1 MRIRTDGEKEYRES
15 TIESVAD
22 HYGCNK
28 TRALM
33 LAADQVPELHAAI
46 EDVLQLDSMTHE
58 QRQAI
63 ADRFSKAR
71 GIEIETE
78 TIVDVATDS

>member
-1 MRIRTDGEKEYRES
+1 MRIRTDGDKEHREY

-46 EDVLQLDSMTHE
+46 EDVLQMKSLTRE
-58 QRQAI
+58 QREVI
-63 ADRFSKAR
+63 AQRFGLAR
-71 GIEIETE
+71 GIEIETQ
-78 TIVDVATDS
+78 TVVDVSTDS